1 MDEQLSTDPDN
12 NFVYISFFIFV
23 PYDISRQ
30 ACLSWGALSGV
41 GPLQVTSDVGHDEAL
56 VCPPAKTAGGGE
68 AGRGSRQARM
78 SDLVDSGTAEVK

>member
-30 ACLSWGALSGV
+30 ACLSWGAMS

-56 VCPPAKTAGGGE
+56 VCPPAKTAGGEE

>member
-1 MDEQLSTDPDN
+1 MILYTFLS
-12 NFVYISFFIFV
+12 SFCV
-23 PYDISRQ
+23 PFDVSRQ
-30 ACLSWGALSGV
+30 ACLSLGAMSGV

>member
-30 ACLSWGALSGV
+30 ACLSWGAMS

-68 AGRGSRQARM
+68 AGRRSRQARM